1 MMIIYFCLVFF
12 INLAIENL
20 TLIRLKHIRLSVE
33 SITEWFHLSKN
44 LMYDISKENMFL
56 IFVEESGLIL
66 PLFLFF
72 FLLNVCLEEFEKILQ
87 NRFLHLVF
95 FFFFQPIPI
104 IFPVLTTCM
113 FLFSF
118 SPLFAVFF
126 LNVPILHFFLYNY
139 FCIISLTVLAFF
151 GLPSQLQPL
160 LYFSFQYIFIL
171 SFISSFFSS
180 LLHFSH
186 RPLSHYLFPFPLP
199 ALFITCPWLL
209 TLLCCQPCYIVLTG
223 VAIPSSL
230 P

>member
-1 MMIIYFCLVFF
+1 
-12 INLAIENL
+12 
-20 TLIRLKHIRLSVE
+20 
-33 SITEWFHLSKN
+33 
-44 LMYDISKENMFL
+44 MYDISKENMFL

-151 GLPSQLQPL
+151 GLPSLYYNLCCISPFSIYLFFLLFPL
-160 LYFSFQYIFIL
+160 
-171 SFISSFFSS
+171 SS
-180 LLHFSH
+180 LLYCISLIA
-186 RPLSHYLFPFPLP
+186 LSHITYFRFP
-199 ALFITCPWLL
+199 C
-209 TLLCCQPCYIVLTG
+209 PCYLLLV
-223 VAIPSSL
+223 PDF
-230 P
+230 